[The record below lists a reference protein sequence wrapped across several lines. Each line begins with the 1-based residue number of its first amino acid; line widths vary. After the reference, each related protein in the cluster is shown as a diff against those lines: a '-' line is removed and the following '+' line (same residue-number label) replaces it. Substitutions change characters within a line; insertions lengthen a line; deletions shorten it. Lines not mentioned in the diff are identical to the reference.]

1 MSIMDKSIA
10 SRIALLLGLFCLVLC
25 AFLIS
30 LLQLLKMLS
39 EEADE
44 TVNVALPNMAIASY
58 ISKESEWAK
67 GILHDSIL
75 CRDRFVHL
83 GVVQEIEARRFPE
96 NVLESL
102 EALAV
107 DPGIKEKIKNNL
119 NELNGILAGTN
130 QAVAQ
135 RIDNLRN
142 TERLVKRIRTLN
154 ADLPQLERELYASGM
169 KPGDPGFNVWKT
181 AYSDVLTAMLLLSMH
196 HDRPY
201 SLRLKSEIRTDVKRL
216 LRSAEASPF
225 SGRLKKLS
233 SDAATMALAEDGL
246 LALYEEY
253 TALESTLDALKITH
267 QYTSNSLIES
277 ANAVSQQ
284 SWTSIQASKKTL
296 AERYAVIVA
305 TVGVTFFLAVFL
317 ALFIYRSIVRN
328 VVDPIKRLN
337 NCMLDRVNRIPT
349 PFPES
354 VRYELAE
361 MTSSVRYFTSE
372 IEKHEQE
379 LLHSHENLEKQV
391 AERTCEL
398 KALSEKLLMAQE
410 SERFKLASEL
420 HDNIGATL
428 GAIKFGMERS
438 LRSIR
443 SLPEHEL
450 QPDICDTLSTSVS
463 LVKKLA
469 THLRRIQN
477 ELRPPQLELGLEATI
492 ADFCEEYERVF
503 AHMPIELSI
512 ALDEEKLPPNLP
524 IVIFRIIQEA
534 LSNIVAKLDV
544 VRKQVFIEALIMEVS
559 SEASFSFG
567 INWAIGGNTG
577 DAAIV
582 GGVSLNGGAVS
593 LSSSGANKTV
603 SLPAGVSIGAILKDA
618 ITVGNTSYNIQ
629 SILNA
634 VRGNSD
640 VDVLATPQL
649 LTLDNEEASVEVV
662 DNIPFTKES
671 TTRNDNDFT
680 TQSMDYKDVGVKL
693 KITPRISDDGSLR
706 LEVEQEVSRVTQG
719 LITLTNGDQLV
730 APTTRKRLV
739 KTTIL
744 LQDSQTA
751 VIGGLLDDQ
760 KTYNQSEV
768 PGLGSIPVLGW
779 LFKSRNKKS
788 TQTNLFIFITPKVI
802 RNAADSADL
811 TREKQLVL
819 HETSVGHD
827 GLGLPIMSKPKLLK
841 PVFVN

>member
-1 MSIMDKSIA
+1 MMYKVDAMFDSFCKAATALRVSVLFL
-10 SRIALLLGLFCLVLC
+10 ALLCAQFFPSAAPAWAEPESGLTLDFKDADIHALIKYISEATGRNFITDPTVKGKVTVYSPVKISPDEAFETFVSILRVQGYAVQKSGSAYKIVPLKEGLGQGEDAAVGRKMGSELETVVTQIVPLKVGVAAELAKILPSLLGKDYAISAYTPSNTLALTAPAPNVAKAMAFLEQVEASDTAGTSATLGLQYGDSKTLAATLAKILKSRDEEYAKKGRPTVSLVL
-25 AFLIS
+25 ADERTNSLLIYGDPEAIGMARDAVGSLDIPTPKGKGDVHLIS
-30 LLQLLKMLS
+30 LS
-39 EEADE
+39 
-44 TVNVALPNMAIASY
+44 N
-58 ISKESEWAK
+58 AK
-67 GILHDSIL
+67 AED
-75 CRDRFVHL
+75 
-83 GVVQEIEARRFPE
+83 
-96 NVLESL
+96 
-102 EALAV
+102 LAQV
-107 DPGIKEKIKNNL
+107 INTLVERQRA
-119 NELNGILAGTN
+119 AGTED
-130 QAVAQ
+130 QKPDTVLSKDIKVVA
-135 RIDNLRN
+135 D
-142 TERLVKRIRTLN
+142 
-154 ADLPQLERELYASGM
+154 
-169 KPGDPGFNVWKT
+169 
-181 AYSDVLTAMLLLSMH
+181 
-196 HDRPY
+196 
-201 SLRLKSEIRTDVKRL
+201 KST
-216 LRSAEASPF
+216 
-225 SGRLKKLS
+225 
-233 SDAATMALAEDGL
+233 
-246 LALYEEY
+246 
-253 TALESTLDALKITH
+253 
-267 QYTSNSLIES
+267 NSL
-277 ANAVSQQ
+277 V
-284 SWTSIQASKKTL
+284 
-296 AERYAVIVA
+296 
-305 TVGVTFFLAVFL
+305 VTA
-317 ALFIYRSIVRN
+317 R
-328 VVDPIKRLN
+328 
-337 NCMLDRVNRIPT
+337 
-349 PFPES
+349 
-354 VRYELAE
+354 
-361 MTSSVRYFTSE
+361 
-372 IEKHEQE
+372 
-379 LLHSHENLEKQV
+379 
-391 AERTCEL
+391 
-398 KALSEKLLMAQE
+398 
-410 SERFKLASEL
+410 
-420 HDNIGATL
+420 
-428 GAIKFGMERS
+428 
-438 LRSIR
+438 
-443 SLPEHEL
+443 
-450 QPDICDTLSTSVS
+450 PD
-463 LVKKLA
+463 
-469 THLRRIQN
+469 
-477 ELRPPQLELGLEATI
+477 E
-492 ADFCEEYERVF
+492 F
-503 AHMPIELSI
+503 
-512 ALDEEKLPPNLP
+512 
-524 IVIFRIIQEA
+524 EA

-768 PGLGSIPVLGW
+768 PGLGSIPGLGW

-802 RNAADSADL
+802 RNAAASADL

>member
-1 MSIMDKSIA
+1 MMYKVDAMFDSFSKAATALRVSVLFL
-10 SRIALLLGLFCLVLC
+10 ALLCAQGFPSAAPAWAEPESGLTLDFKDADIHALIKYISEATGRNFITDPTVKGKVTVYSPVKISPDEAFETFVSILRVQGYAVQKSGTAYKIVPLKEGLGQGEDAAVGRKMGSELETVVTQIVPLKVGVAAELAKILPSLLGKDYAISAYTPSNTLALTAPAPNVAKAMAFLEQVEASDEEYAKKGRPTVSLVL
-25 AFLIS
+25 ADERTNSLLIYGDPEAIGMARDAVGSLDIPTPKGKGDVHLIS
-30 LLQLLKMLS
+30 LS
-39 EEADE
+39 
-44 TVNVALPNMAIASY
+44 N
-58 ISKESEWAK
+58 AK
-67 GILHDSIL
+67 AED
-75 CRDRFVHL
+75 
-83 GVVQEIEARRFPE
+83 
-96 NVLESL
+96 
-102 EALAV
+102 LAQV
-107 DPGIKEKIKNNL
+107 INTLVERQRA
-119 NELNGILAGTN
+119 AGTED
-130 QAVAQ
+130 QKPDTVLSKDIKVVA
-135 RIDNLRN
+135 D
-142 TERLVKRIRTLN
+142 
-154 ADLPQLERELYASGM
+154 
-169 KPGDPGFNVWKT
+169 
-181 AYSDVLTAMLLLSMH
+181 
-196 HDRPY
+196 
-201 SLRLKSEIRTDVKRL
+201 KST
-216 LRSAEASPF
+216 
-225 SGRLKKLS
+225 
-233 SDAATMALAEDGL
+233 
-246 LALYEEY
+246 
-253 TALESTLDALKITH
+253 
-267 QYTSNSLIES
+267 NSL
-277 ANAVSQQ
+277 V
-284 SWTSIQASKKTL
+284 
-296 AERYAVIVA
+296 
-305 TVGVTFFLAVFL
+305 VTA
-317 ALFIYRSIVRN
+317 R
-328 VVDPIKRLN
+328 
-337 NCMLDRVNRIPT
+337 
-349 PFPES
+349 
-354 VRYELAE
+354 
-361 MTSSVRYFTSE
+361 
-372 IEKHEQE
+372 
-379 LLHSHENLEKQV
+379 
-391 AERTCEL
+391 
-398 KALSEKLLMAQE
+398 
-410 SERFKLASEL
+410 
-420 HDNIGATL
+420 
-428 GAIKFGMERS
+428 
-438 LRSIR
+438 
-443 SLPEHEL
+443 
-450 QPDICDTLSTSVS
+450 PD
-463 LVKKLA
+463 
-469 THLRRIQN
+469 
-477 ELRPPQLELGLEATI
+477 E
-492 ADFCEEYERVF
+492 F
-503 AHMPIELSI
+503 
-512 ALDEEKLPPNLP
+512 
-524 IVIFRIIQEA
+524 EA

>member
-1 MSIMDKSIA
+1 MPCSIRSAKRQRPFVSPSCSSPCSARRVSLSAAPAWAEPESGLTLDFKDADIHALIKYISEATGRNFITDPTVKGKVTVYSPVKISPDEAFETFVSILRVQGYAVQKSGTAYKIVPLKEGLGQGEDAAVGRKMGSELETVVTQIVTPESRRGRRARQNPSLPAREGLRHFRLYPLEHPLALTAPAPNVAKAMAFLEQVEA
-10 SRIALLLGLFCLVLC
+10 SDTAGTSATLGLQYGDSKTLAATLAKILKSRDEEYAKKGRPTVSLVL
-25 AFLIS
+25 ADERTNSLLIYGDPEAIGMARDAVGSLDIPTPKGKGDVHLIS
-30 LLQLLKMLS
+30 LS
-39 EEADE
+39 
-44 TVNVALPNMAIASY
+44 N
-58 ISKESEWAK
+58 AK
-67 GILHDSIL
+67 AED
-75 CRDRFVHL
+75 
-83 GVVQEIEARRFPE
+83 
-96 NVLESL
+96 
-102 EALAV
+102 LAQV
-107 DPGIKEKIKNNL
+107 INTLVERQRA
-119 NELNGILAGTN
+119 AGTED
-130 QAVAQ
+130 QKPDTVLSKDIKVVA
-135 RIDNLRN
+135 D
-142 TERLVKRIRTLN
+142 
-154 ADLPQLERELYASGM
+154 
-169 KPGDPGFNVWKT
+169 
-181 AYSDVLTAMLLLSMH
+181 
-196 HDRPY
+196 
-201 SLRLKSEIRTDVKRL
+201 KST
-216 LRSAEASPF
+216 
-225 SGRLKKLS
+225 
-233 SDAATMALAEDGL
+233 
-246 LALYEEY
+246 
-253 TALESTLDALKITH
+253 
-267 QYTSNSLIES
+267 NSL
-277 ANAVSQQ
+277 V
-284 SWTSIQASKKTL
+284 
-296 AERYAVIVA
+296 
-305 TVGVTFFLAVFL
+305 VTA
-317 ALFIYRSIVRN
+317 R
-328 VVDPIKRLN
+328 
-337 NCMLDRVNRIPT
+337 
-349 PFPES
+349 
-354 VRYELAE
+354 
-361 MTSSVRYFTSE
+361 
-372 IEKHEQE
+372 
-379 LLHSHENLEKQV
+379 
-391 AERTCEL
+391 
-398 KALSEKLLMAQE
+398 
-410 SERFKLASEL
+410 
-420 HDNIGATL
+420 
-428 GAIKFGMERS
+428 
-438 LRSIR
+438 
-443 SLPEHEL
+443 
-450 QPDICDTLSTSVS
+450 PD
-463 LVKKLA
+463 
-469 THLRRIQN
+469 
-477 ELRPPQLELGLEATI
+477 E
-492 ADFCEEYERVF
+492 F
-503 AHMPIELSI
+503 
-512 ALDEEKLPPNLP
+512 
-524 IVIFRIIQEA
+524 EA

>member
-1 MSIMDKSIA
+1 MMYKVDAMFDS
-10 SRIALLLGLFCLVLC
+10 F
-25 AFLIS
+25 
-30 LLQLLKMLS
+30 
-39 EEADE
+39 
-44 TVNVALPNMAIASY
+44 
-58 ISKESEWAK
+58 SK
-67 GILHDSIL
+67 
-75 CRDRFVHL
+75 
-83 GVVQEIEARRFPE
+83 
-96 NVLESL
+96 
-102 EALAV
+102 
-107 DPGIKEKIKNNL
+107 
-119 NELNGILAGTN
+119 
-130 QAVAQ
+130 
-135 RIDNLRN
+135 
-142 TERLVKRIRTLN
+142 
-154 ADLPQLERELYASGM
+154 
-169 KPGDPGFNVWKT
+169 
-181 AYSDVLTAMLLLSMH
+181 
-196 HDRPY
+196 
-201 SLRLKSEIRTDVKRL
+201 
-216 LRSAEASPF
+216 
-225 SGRLKKLS
+225 
-233 SDAATMALAEDGL
+233 AATALR
-246 LALYEEY
+246 
-253 TALESTLDALKITH
+253 
-267 QYTSNSLIES
+267 
-277 ANAVSQQ
+277 VSV
-284 SWTSIQASKKTL
+284 L
-296 AERYAVIVA
+296 
-305 TVGVTFFLAVFL
+305 FL
-317 ALFIYRSIVRN
+317 ALFCAQGFPSAAPAWAEPESGLTLDFKDADIHALIKYISEATGRNFITDPTVKGKVTVYSPVKISPDEAFETFVSILRVQGYAVQKSGTAYKIVPLKEGLGQGEDAAVGRKGTSATLGLQYGDSKTLAATLAKILKSRDEEYAKKGRPTVSLVLADERTNSLLIYG
-328 VVDPIKRLN
+328 DPEAIGMARDAVGS
-337 NCMLDRVNRIPT
+337 LDIPT
-349 PFPES
+349 PKGKGDVHLISLSNAKAED
-354 VRYELAE
+354 LA
-361 MTSSVRYFTSE
+361 
-372 IEKHEQE
+372 
-379 LLHSHENLEKQV
+379 QV
-391 AERTCEL
+391 INTLVERQRAAGTEDQ
-398 KALSEKLLMAQE
+398 KPDTVLSK
-410 SERFKLASEL
+410 
-420 HDNIGATL
+420 D
-428 GAIKFGMERS
+428 IKVVA
-438 LRSIR
+438 
-443 SLPEHEL
+443 
-450 QPDICDTLSTSVS
+450 DKSTNS
-463 LVKKLA
+463 LVVTA
-469 THLRRIQN
+469 
-477 ELRPPQLELGLEATI
+477 RP
-492 ADFCEEYERVF
+492 
-503 AHMPIELSI
+503 
-512 ALDEEKLPPNLP
+512 DE
-524 IVIFRIIQEA
+524 FEA

>member
-1 MSIMDKSIA
+1 MMYKVDAMFDSFSKAATALRVSVLFL
-10 SRIALLLGLFCLVLC
+10 ALLCAQGFPSAAPAWAEPESGLTLDFKDADIHALIKYISEATGRNFITDPTVKGKVTVYSPVKISPDEAFETFVSILRVQGYAVQKSGTAYKIVPLKEGLGQGEDAAVGRKMGSELETVVTQIVPLKVGVAAELAKILPSLLGKDYAISAYTPSNTLALTAPAPNVAKAMAFLEQVEASDTAGTSATLGLQYGDSKTLAATLAKILKSRDEEYAKKGRPTVSLVL
-25 AFLIS
+25 ADERTNSLLIYGDPEAIGMARDAVGSLDIPTPKGKGDVHLIS
-30 LLQLLKMLS
+30 LS
-39 EEADE
+39 
-44 TVNVALPNMAIASY
+44 N
-58 ISKESEWAK
+58 AK
-67 GILHDSIL
+67 AED
-75 CRDRFVHL
+75 
-83 GVVQEIEARRFPE
+83 
-96 NVLESL
+96 
-102 EALAV
+102 LAQV
-107 DPGIKEKIKNNL
+107 INTLVERQRA
-119 NELNGILAGTN
+119 AGTED
-130 QAVAQ
+130 QKPDTVLSKDIKVVA
-135 RIDNLRN
+135 D
-142 TERLVKRIRTLN
+142 
-154 ADLPQLERELYASGM
+154 
-169 KPGDPGFNVWKT
+169 
-181 AYSDVLTAMLLLSMH
+181 
-196 HDRPY
+196 
-201 SLRLKSEIRTDVKRL
+201 KST
-216 LRSAEASPF
+216 
-225 SGRLKKLS
+225 
-233 SDAATMALAEDGL
+233 
-246 LALYEEY
+246 
-253 TALESTLDALKITH
+253 
-267 QYTSNSLIES
+267 NSL
-277 ANAVSQQ
+277 V
-284 SWTSIQASKKTL
+284 
-296 AERYAVIVA
+296 
-305 TVGVTFFLAVFL
+305 VTA
-317 ALFIYRSIVRN
+317 R
-328 VVDPIKRLN
+328 
-337 NCMLDRVNRIPT
+337 
-349 PFPES
+349 
-354 VRYELAE
+354 
-361 MTSSVRYFTSE
+361 
-372 IEKHEQE
+372 
-379 LLHSHENLEKQV
+379 
-391 AERTCEL
+391 
-398 KALSEKLLMAQE
+398 
-410 SERFKLASEL
+410 
-420 HDNIGATL
+420 
-428 GAIKFGMERS
+428 
-438 LRSIR
+438 
-443 SLPEHEL
+443 
-450 QPDICDTLSTSVS
+450 PD
-463 LVKKLA
+463 
-469 THLRRIQN
+469 
-477 ELRPPQLELGLEATI
+477 E
-492 ADFCEEYERVF
+492 F
-503 AHMPIELSI
+503 
-512 ALDEEKLPPNLP
+512 
-524 IVIFRIIQEA
+524 EA

-582 GGVSLNGGAVS
+582 GGVSLNGGTVS

-768 PGLGSIPVLGW
+768 PGLGSIPGLGW

>member
-1 MSIMDKSIA
+1 MMYKVDAMFDS
-10 SRIALLLGLFCLVLC
+10 F
-25 AFLIS
+25 
-30 LLQLLKMLS
+30 
-39 EEADE
+39 
-44 TVNVALPNMAIASY
+44 
-58 ISKESEWAK
+58 SK
-67 GILHDSIL
+67 
-75 CRDRFVHL
+75 
-83 GVVQEIEARRFPE
+83 
-96 NVLESL
+96 
-102 EALAV
+102 
-107 DPGIKEKIKNNL
+107 
-119 NELNGILAGTN
+119 
-130 QAVAQ
+130 
-135 RIDNLRN
+135 
-142 TERLVKRIRTLN
+142 
-154 ADLPQLERELYASGM
+154 
-169 KPGDPGFNVWKT
+169 
-181 AYSDVLTAMLLLSMH
+181 
-196 HDRPY
+196 
-201 SLRLKSEIRTDVKRL
+201 
-216 LRSAEASPF
+216 
-225 SGRLKKLS
+225 
-233 SDAATMALAEDGL
+233 AATALR
-246 LALYEEY
+246 
-253 TALESTLDALKITH
+253 
-267 QYTSNSLIES
+267 
-277 ANAVSQQ
+277 VSV
-284 SWTSIQASKKTL
+284 L
-296 AERYAVIVA
+296 
-305 TVGVTFFLAVFL
+305 FL
-317 ALFIYRSIVRN
+317 ALFCAQGFPSAAPAWAEPESGLTLDFKDADIHALIKYISEATGRNFITDPTVKGKVTVYSPVKISPDEAFETFVSILRVQGYAVQKSGTAYKIVPLKEGLGQGEDAAVGRKMGSELETVVTQIVPLKVGVAATLAKILKSRDEEYAKKGRPTVSLVLADERTNSLLIYG
-328 VVDPIKRLN
+328 DPEAIGMARDAVGS
-337 NCMLDRVNRIPT
+337 LDIPT
-349 PFPES
+349 PKGKGDVHLISLSNAKAED
-354 VRYELAE
+354 LA
-361 MTSSVRYFTSE
+361 
-372 IEKHEQE
+372 
-379 LLHSHENLEKQV
+379 QV
-391 AERTCEL
+391 INTLVERQRAAGTEDQ
-398 KALSEKLLMAQE
+398 KPDTVLSK
-410 SERFKLASEL
+410 
-420 HDNIGATL
+420 D
-428 GAIKFGMERS
+428 IKVVA
-438 LRSIR
+438 
-443 SLPEHEL
+443 
-450 QPDICDTLSTSVS
+450 DKSTNS
-463 LVKKLA
+463 LVVTA
-469 THLRRIQN
+469 
-477 ELRPPQLELGLEATI
+477 RP
-492 ADFCEEYERVF
+492 
-503 AHMPIELSI
+503 
-512 ALDEEKLPPNLP
+512 DE
-524 IVIFRIIQEA
+524 FEA

-730 APTTRKRLV
+730 APTTRKRLI

>member
-1 MSIMDKSIA
+1 MMYKVDAMFDSFSKAATALRVSVLFL
-10 SRIALLLGLFCLVLC
+10 ALLCAQGFPSAAPAWAEPESGLTLDFKDADIHALIKYISEATGRNFITDPTVKGKVTVYSPVKISPDEAFETFVSILRVQGYAVQKSGTAYKIVPLKEGLGQGEDAAVGRKMGSELETVVTQIVPLKVGVAAYTPSNTLALTAPAPNVAKAMAFLEQVEASDTAGTSATLGLQYGDSKTLAATLAKILKSRAEESAKKGRPTVSLVL
-25 AFLIS
+25 ADERTNSLLIYGDPEAIGMARDAVGSLDIPTPKGKGDVHLIS
-30 LLQLLKMLS
+30 LS
-39 EEADE
+39 
-44 TVNVALPNMAIASY
+44 N
-58 ISKESEWAK
+58 AK
-67 GILHDSIL
+67 AED
-75 CRDRFVHL
+75 
-83 GVVQEIEARRFPE
+83 
-96 NVLESL
+96 
-102 EALAV
+102 LAQV
-107 DPGIKEKIKNNL
+107 INTLVERQRA
-119 NELNGILAGTN
+119 AGTED
-130 QAVAQ
+130 QKPDTVLSKDIKVVA
-135 RIDNLRN
+135 D
-142 TERLVKRIRTLN
+142 
-154 ADLPQLERELYASGM
+154 
-169 KPGDPGFNVWKT
+169 
-181 AYSDVLTAMLLLSMH
+181 
-196 HDRPY
+196 
-201 SLRLKSEIRTDVKRL
+201 KST
-216 LRSAEASPF
+216 
-225 SGRLKKLS
+225 
-233 SDAATMALAEDGL
+233 
-246 LALYEEY
+246 
-253 TALESTLDALKITH
+253 
-267 QYTSNSLIES
+267 NSL
-277 ANAVSQQ
+277 V
-284 SWTSIQASKKTL
+284 
-296 AERYAVIVA
+296 
-305 TVGVTFFLAVFL
+305 VTA
-317 ALFIYRSIVRN
+317 R
-328 VVDPIKRLN
+328 
-337 NCMLDRVNRIPT
+337 
-349 PFPES
+349 
-354 VRYELAE
+354 
-361 MTSSVRYFTSE
+361 
-372 IEKHEQE
+372 
-379 LLHSHENLEKQV
+379 
-391 AERTCEL
+391 
-398 KALSEKLLMAQE
+398 
-410 SERFKLASEL
+410 
-420 HDNIGATL
+420 
-428 GAIKFGMERS
+428 
-438 LRSIR
+438 
-443 SLPEHEL
+443 
-450 QPDICDTLSTSVS
+450 PD
-463 LVKKLA
+463 
-469 THLRRIQN
+469 
-477 ELRPPQLELGLEATI
+477 E
-492 ADFCEEYERVF
+492 F
-503 AHMPIELSI
+503 
-512 ALDEEKLPPNLP
+512 
-524 IVIFRIIQEA
+524 EA

>member
-1 MSIMDKSIA
+1 MMYKVDAMFDS
-10 SRIALLLGLFCLVLC
+10 F
-25 AFLIS
+25 
-30 LLQLLKMLS
+30 
-39 EEADE
+39 
-44 TVNVALPNMAIASY
+44 
-58 ISKESEWAK
+58 SK
-67 GILHDSIL
+67 
-75 CRDRFVHL
+75 
-83 GVVQEIEARRFPE
+83 
-96 NVLESL
+96 
-102 EALAV
+102 
-107 DPGIKEKIKNNL
+107 
-119 NELNGILAGTN
+119 
-130 QAVAQ
+130 
-135 RIDNLRN
+135 
-142 TERLVKRIRTLN
+142 
-154 ADLPQLERELYASGM
+154 
-169 KPGDPGFNVWKT
+169 
-181 AYSDVLTAMLLLSMH
+181 
-196 HDRPY
+196 
-201 SLRLKSEIRTDVKRL
+201 
-216 LRSAEASPF
+216 
-225 SGRLKKLS
+225 
-233 SDAATMALAEDGL
+233 AATALR
-246 LALYEEY
+246 
-253 TALESTLDALKITH
+253 
-267 QYTSNSLIES
+267 
-277 ANAVSQQ
+277 VSV
-284 SWTSIQASKKTL
+284 L
-296 AERYAVIVA
+296 
-305 TVGVTFFLAVFL
+305 FL
-317 ALFIYRSIVRN
+317 ALFCAQGFPSAAPAWAEPESGLTLDFKDADIHALIKYISEATGRNFITDPTVKGKVTVYSPVKISPDEAFETFVSILRVQGYAVQKSGTAYKIVPLKEGLGQGEDAAVGRKMGSELETVVTQIVPLKVGVAATLAKILKSRDEEYAKKGRPTVSLVLADERTNSLLIYG
-328 VVDPIKRLN
+328 DPEAIGMARDAVGS
-337 NCMLDRVNRIPT
+337 LDIPT
-349 PFPES
+349 PKGKGDVHLISLSNAKAED
-354 VRYELAE
+354 LA
-361 MTSSVRYFTSE
+361 
-372 IEKHEQE
+372 
-379 LLHSHENLEKQV
+379 QV
-391 AERTCEL
+391 INTLVERQRAAGTEDQ
-398 KALSEKLLMAQE
+398 KPDTVLSK
-410 SERFKLASEL
+410 
-420 HDNIGATL
+420 D
-428 GAIKFGMERS
+428 IKVVA
-438 LRSIR
+438 
-443 SLPEHEL
+443 
-450 QPDICDTLSTSVS
+450 DKSTNS
-463 LVKKLA
+463 LVVTA
-469 THLRRIQN
+469 
-477 ELRPPQLELGLEATI
+477 RP
-492 ADFCEEYERVF
+492 
-503 AHMPIELSI
+503 
-512 ALDEEKLPPNLP
+512 DE
-524 IVIFRIIQEA
+524 FEA

-719 LITLTNGDQLV
+719 LITLTNGDQLI
-730 APTTRKRLV
+730 ALTTRKRLV
-739 KTTIL
+739 KTTSL

>member
-1 MSIMDKSIA
+1 MSKRSDNITAGAERMPNRSLLRACGLTEEEMNKPIIGIVSAYSEIIPGHINLDKIA
-10 SRIALLLGLFCLVLC
+10 DAAKAGVRIAGGTPVLVPAIGVCDGIAMGHIGMKYSLPSRELIADSVETLAQAHQFDALVLIPNC
-25 AFLIS
+25 DKIVPGMLMAAARLNIPSIIVSGGPMLAGHYNGEEISLSKTFETVGAYKAGLIDDEKLMECECGSCPGCGSCSGMYTANSMNCLSEAIGMARDAVGSLDIPTPKGKGDVHLIS
-30 LLQLLKMLS
+30 LS
-39 EEADE
+39 
-44 TVNVALPNMAIASY
+44 N
-58 ISKESEWAK
+58 AK
-67 GILHDSIL
+67 AED
-75 CRDRFVHL
+75 
-83 GVVQEIEARRFPE
+83 
-96 NVLESL
+96 
-102 EALAV
+102 LAQV
-107 DPGIKEKIKNNL
+107 INTLVERQRA
-119 NELNGILAGTN
+119 AGTED
-130 QAVAQ
+130 QKPDTVLSKDIKVVA
-135 RIDNLRN
+135 D
-142 TERLVKRIRTLN
+142 
-154 ADLPQLERELYASGM
+154 
-169 KPGDPGFNVWKT
+169 
-181 AYSDVLTAMLLLSMH
+181 
-196 HDRPY
+196 
-201 SLRLKSEIRTDVKRL
+201 KST
-216 LRSAEASPF
+216 
-225 SGRLKKLS
+225 
-233 SDAATMALAEDGL
+233 
-246 LALYEEY
+246 
-253 TALESTLDALKITH
+253 
-267 QYTSNSLIES
+267 NSL
-277 ANAVSQQ
+277 V
-284 SWTSIQASKKTL
+284 
-296 AERYAVIVA
+296 
-305 TVGVTFFLAVFL
+305 VTA
-317 ALFIYRSIVRN
+317 R
-328 VVDPIKRLN
+328 
-337 NCMLDRVNRIPT
+337 
-349 PFPES
+349 
-354 VRYELAE
+354 
-361 MTSSVRYFTSE
+361 
-372 IEKHEQE
+372 
-379 LLHSHENLEKQV
+379 
-391 AERTCEL
+391 
-398 KALSEKLLMAQE
+398 
-410 SERFKLASEL
+410 
-420 HDNIGATL
+420 
-428 GAIKFGMERS
+428 
-438 LRSIR
+438 
-443 SLPEHEL
+443 
-450 QPDICDTLSTSVS
+450 PD
-463 LVKKLA
+463 
-469 THLRRIQN
+469 
-477 ELRPPQLELGLEATI
+477 E
-492 ADFCEEYERVF
+492 F
-503 AHMPIELSI
+503 
-512 ALDEEKLPPNLP
+512 
-524 IVIFRIIQEA
+524 EA

>member
-107 DPGIKEKIKNNL
+107 DPGVKEKIKNNL

-181 AYSDVLTAMLLLSMH
+181 AYSDVLTAMLRLSMH

-693 KITPRISDDGSLR
+693 KIPPRISDDGSLR